1 MLHIHLIFLY
11 AYVILVCKALIAC
24 YKIADFNYM
33 HVTFLFI
40 LGVLLY
46 KLYDFATSKNII
58 KKSRILLAVSA
69 LLVILFFNFDT
80 FKLIWNSYILQNFNS
95 INLGIY
101 HGTEISFSQFLPFLI
116 ALVPLTSA
124 FCCYFSS
131 KGLSGI
137 SIAITTFYMF
147 SFWNNGL
154 DRPLALYVPFYIA
167 LSLAYYSVVK
177 YESIIRKYKFSD
189 IKVTVTFKNILY
201 YSLIV
206 SVAITLLS
214 VSASHFFGTKSIVQL
229 KNDYAAKKTTLFNNS
244 KESAFNLSNTGY
256 GIDSQK
262 LGGPVELNT
271 YVSLKVKADRPQYLR
286 GTVKDHYSGNN
297 WSKSTDQFSVVGKD
311 INIPIEGETK
321 RITVYNYGISTST
334 LFAPINTVRI
344 TPKKGSVISDATYM
358 FMLLGDPGENE
369 SYTIKYYDNS
379 ELGNIRYVTDSKDIE
394 EIKYYRDKV
403 ADKYNNYLQIPESI
417 TPRLYDLV
425 SEITKNCK
433 TTEDKIDSI
442 MNYLSRNYP
451 YSLEVSEVPADE
463 DFVDHF
469 LFAEKKGYCT
479 YFATAA
485 AMMCRIAGIP
495 ARYVEGF
502 NMDEEKNPEGLYIVR
517 NHRAH
522 AWAEILLS
530 PENDLWIIADCVPQ
544 GVSIDEITN
553 SNIYRDRFDDD
564 RYKTEDYLFTD
575 PATKEKSTY
584 RIKNFV
590 ELYPKLIYALFIIPS
605 AAVLL
610 LLLFILYRL
619 IRFANAVSKL
629 LKNESMIP
637 YYKHLSLR
645 FELTGEGFPAQCCEL
660 EYVRSLEEK
669 ATSECMEKV
678 VTACYDEHY
687 GGKNNSSE
695 IDKKA
700 CNRIIERY
708 IRKKQGFIRYLYYI
722 VRYS

>member
-1 MLHIHLIFLY
+1 MLRIHLIFLY
-11 AYVILVCKALIAC
+11 AYVILICKAMTAC
-24 YKIADFNYM
+24 YRIIDFNYI
-33 HVTFLFI
+33 HVHFLFI
-40 LGVLLY
+40 IGVLLY
-46 KLYDFATSKNII
+46 KLYDFAASKIII
-58 KKSRILLAVSA
+58 KRSGILLAVST
-69 LLVILFFNFDT
+69 LLVILLFNFDT
-80 FKLIWNSYILQNFNS
+80 FKLIWNSYMLQNFNS
-95 INLGIY
+95 INLSIY
-101 HGTEISFSQFLPFLI
+101 HGTETSFSQFLPFLI
-116 ALVPLTSA
+116 VLIPLTVA
-124 FCCYFSS
+124 FCCYFFS
-131 KGLSGI
+131 KGLSYI
-137 SIAITTFYMF
+137 SIIIIILFMF

-154 DRPLALYVPFYIA
+154 DRRLAYYVPFYIA
-167 LSLAYYSVVK
+167 LSLAHFGVVK
-177 YESIIRKYKFSD
+177 YDAIVRRYECSN
-189 IKVTVTFKNILY
+189 IKVIVTFKNILF

-206 SVAITLLS
+206 STAITLLS
-214 VSASHFFGTKSIVQL
+214 VSASHLFGTKSIVQL
-229 KNDYAAKKTTLFNNS
+229 KSDYDTKKAALFNNS
-244 KESAFNLSNTGY
+244 NESAFNLSNTGY
-256 GIDSQK
+256 STDSQK
-262 LGGPVELNT
+262 LGGPVELNA
-271 YVSLKVKADRPQYLR
+271 YVSLKVKADRPLYLR

-297 WSKSTDQFSVVGKD
+297 WSKSTDQFNVIGKD
-311 INIPIEGETK
+311 INMPLEGETK

-358 FMLLGDPGENE
+358 FMLLGDPDRNE
-369 SYTIKYYDNS
+369 SYAIKYYDNS
-379 ELGNIRYVTDSKDIE
+379 TFGNISYVTDFENFLDIKQYQDN
-394 EIKYYRDKV
+394 IV
-403 ADKYNNYLQIPESI
+403 DKYNNYLQIPESI
-417 TPRLYDLV
+417 TPRIYDLV
-425 SEITKNCK
+425 SEITENCT

-451 YSLEVSEVPADE
+451 YSLKVSEVPEAE
-463 DFVDHF
+463 DFVDYF
-469 LFAEKKGYCT
+469 LFTEKKGYCT

-485 AMMCRIAGIP
+485 AMMFRIAGIP

-522 AWAEILLS
+522 AWVEILQS

-544 GVSIDEITN
+544 GVSIDEITD

-575 PATKEKSTY
+575 PALKEKSTY

-590 ELYPKLIYALFIIPS
+590 ELYPNLIYALFIIPS

-619 IRFANAVSKL
+619 IRFANAVSRL

-645 FELTGEGFPAQCCEL
+645 FELIGEGFPVQCCEL
-660 EYVRSLEEK
+660 EYVRSLKEK
-669 ATSECMEKV
+669 ATSECLEKV

-687 GGKNNSSE
+687 GGKNISLE